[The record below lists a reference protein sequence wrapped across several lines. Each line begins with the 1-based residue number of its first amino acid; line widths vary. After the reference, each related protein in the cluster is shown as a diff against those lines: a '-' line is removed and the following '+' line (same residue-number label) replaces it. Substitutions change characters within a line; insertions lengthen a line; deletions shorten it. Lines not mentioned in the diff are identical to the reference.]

1 MAVVRL
7 VQKVIAENMEILA
20 VALMDVAGTIVGQ
33 RFLLKENV

>member
-20 VALMDVAGTIVGQ
+20 VALMDVAGIIVGH
-33 RFLLKENV
+33 RFLQRVNV